1 MTTLAR
7 LDWLT
12 HPPRLTFSALVGLG
26 MLQQHVI
33 ILIDALDEDQ
43 SFSC

>member
-12 HPPRLTFSALVGLG
+12 HPPSLTFLALVGLG

-33 ILIDALDEDQ
+33 IMIDAHEDRIY
-43 SFSC
+43 